1 MLYLLQQMYIDLN
14 LVEKFNI
21 EVISF
26 VNISFYFILFYFNSE
41 LFSQSAGLPD
51 PDNLQPNSFLCV

>member
-14 LVEKFNI
+14 LIEKFNI

-26 VNISFYFILFYFNSE
+26 VNISFVFYFNSE
-41 LFSQSAGLPD
+41 LFSQAVDLLSSIFSEPR
-51 PDNLQPNSFLCV
+51 

>member
-21 EVISF
+21 EVTSF
-26 VNISFYFILFYFNSE
+26 VNISFYFILF
-41 LFSQSAGLPD
+41 
-51 PDNLQPNSFLCV
+51 